1 MEHNMIVD
9 KMKKEEEEKE
19 EEKEEE
25 EKEGFSAQLLR
36 GFAISL
42 VALLQGASISSSSI
56 LHSLRHENPENFNS
70 STNSHL
76 FDFNLDLAG
85 SDFSITEEEDSWVA
99 SIWVLSH
106 LVFAPFAGFIN
117 DKIGRRRALMID
129 SLLFFLGFLIL
140 TFAPSFSWLL
150 LARILMGCPN
160 VSQVNM
166 YDINVSMEIQIRKRE
181 YGIQSKYQDKV
192 NARV

>member
-1 MEHNMIVD
+1 MMRRASLSWHNTIAD
-9 KMKKEEEEKE
+9 KLKMKKQ
-19 EEKEEE
+19 E
-25 EKEGFSAQLLR
+25 EKEGFSVQLR
-36 GFAISL
+36 CGFAISL

-56 LHSLRHENPENFNS
+56 LQSLRQENPENFNS

-85 SDFSITEEEDSWVA
+85 LDFSITEEEESWVA
-99 SIWVLSH
+99 SIWVLAH

-166 YDINVSMEIQIRKRE
+166 YDPKVSKEIQIRKR
-181 YGIQSKYQDKV
+181 
-192 NARV
+192 